1 MFGYNPTNHNLSK
14 IGLKQAKKL
23 SKRDISSSELPDKK
37 KGEDLVN
44 NVGRVCNA
52 IINSDC
58 LKYMTSEVLKEML
71 SEIIQRSK
79 IIEVKRAEL
88 TVETC
93 SNLGVDL
100 NKFQFGIVF
109 KRFID
114 YLKNIELLMQETDE
128 KTIRIQSG
136 LYEISMKKV
145 INQLI
150 GVSVDKRVLQRHKY
164 NSNEEPEK
172 FIRAKELIDEVEA
185 LYMNVGHFFRK
196 LLSMLPEF
204 ASSEIEEPTL
214 APRCR

>member
-14 IGLKQAKKL
+14 IGLNQAKKI
-23 SKRDISSSELPDKK
+23 SKKDNSSSELPDKK

-44 NVGRVCNA
+44 KVAHVCNA
-52 IINSDC
+52 IMNSDC
-58 LKYMTSEVLKEML
+58 LKYITSDVLKEML

-79 IIEVKRAEL
+79 IIEIKRAEL
-88 TVETC
+88 TVATC
-93 SNLGVDL
+93 PNLGVDL

-109 KRFID
+109 KRFTD

-150 GVSVDKRVLQRHKY
+150 GASIDQRVLQKHKY
-164 NSNEEPEK
+164 NSNEDPEK
-172 FIRAKELIDEVEA
+172 FIRAKELIDEVGA
-185 LYMNVGHFFRK
+185 FYMNVGHFFRK
-196 LLSMLPEF
+196 LLSMLPEL
-204 ASSEIEEPTL
+204 ASSEIEETKL
-214 APRCR
+214 AANCG